1 MGSGASVPVGSSAHD
16 VATQL
21 ATLGKE
27 YEPYAKRI
35 DEDGIVNGEYLQTI
49 SDEELSK
56 LFSEFG
62 VTADQKVELEPR
74 IQMVKSNAPNSAPW
88 DHSGHALDGKES
100 GSASSAPPRELDISG
115 ISKAKKS
122 AHAIRPKEIRRN
134 TTVRGGLHAGSK
146 FTFWL
151 LPRDFV
157 IQHVKQN
164 PGKPLPVYQKLRAQG
179 VLVAVQFTVEEA
191 MNGKYHESIGAAS
204 YTWAAAGDP
213 DPTGEKLA
221 AHAIFLEQNPDVQY
235 HFIDFNC
242 IPQNYVDDDGKAVK
256 RTDEEQQYFDE
267 ILTGGG
273 LNCLY
278 FFVRVSSVVNESYLE
293 RFWPQFEFF
302 LATREFA
309 PRHGK
314 SSQVLLFK
322 SGIRSLCP
330 FICSI

>member
-1 MGSGASVPVGSSAHD
+1 M
-16 VATQL
+16 
-21 ATLGKE
+21 
-27 YEPYAKRI
+27 
-35 DEDGIVNGEYLQTI
+35 
-49 SDEELSK
+49 
-56 LFSEFG
+56 
-62 VTADQKVELEPR
+62 
-74 IQMVKSNAPNSAPW
+74 
-88 DHSGHALDGKES
+88 
-100 GSASSAPPRELDISG
+100 
-115 ISKAKKS
+115 
-122 AHAIRPKEIRRN
+122 
-134 TTVRGGLHAGSK
+134 
-146 FTFWL
+146 
-151 LPRDFV
+151 
-157 IQHVKQN
+157 
-164 PGKPLPVYQKLRAQG
+164 YQKLRAQG

-293 RFWPQFEFF
+293 RFWPQFEAWLSMQFATPNGLKSAVGTKNERHHIMCIQNAAAQSEVFTKMLIDQWAAKTPREAFEFLSKPDVTVTNESDKVGQLPKIEKLDVSDSAQKKAFDAMIKAMASTYETTHAIDAFVRALEKVRNDARRGAFDNAGDEFPKAFRDALDAAVESYGEAARKIAFVFF
-302 LATREFA
+302 VAAPCIANFRETSA
-309 PRHGK
+309 CAR
-314 SSQVLLFK
+314 
-322 SGIRSLCP
+322 
-330 FICSI
+330 